1 MDHRDRDSKITKLE
15 YIEFILLQ
23 MQKVDRGLIDEL
35 HRQFDHLDQDDTGT
49 IEMKDLELAF
59 RRRKEVVE
67 AVKSLAEKNR
77 AAGGRSKQ
85 PRVHAYTPGGE
96 EFGLASK

>member
-1 MDHRDRDSKITKLE
+1 MDEGNRDSKITKLE

-23 MQKVDRGLIDEL
+23 MHKVDRGLLDEL

-67 AVKSLAEKNR
+67 TVRAMAEKSR
-77 AAGGRSKQ
+77 AASGRSKRSSE
-85 PRVHAYTPGGE
+85 RVHVYSPGALESG
-96 EFGLASK
+96 A